1 MFFLIR
7 SAFWGA
13 IFYGLFVW
21 GVGAVA
27 SWSGYIVTTCLVA
40 VFLFAG
46 MVSVTTLK
54 WGTILAIVSNINWDE
69 NYRQ

>member
-7 SAFWGA
+7 SAFCGA
-13 IFYGLFVW
+13 ILYGLFVW
-21 GVGAVA
+21 GFEAVA
-27 SWSGYIVTTCLVA
+27 SWNGYIVTACLVA

-54 WGTILAIVSNINWDE
+54 WASILAIVSNINWDE
-69 NYRQ
+69 DYRQ